1 MSDRP
6 ITTTEELVTDYLR
19 STMRVDAPHDL
30 TNEIMRAVAAAPQDR
45 KSILGAFGIL
55 TPAFAAIVVTA
66 VLVVAAVLALAPR
79 NVGPA
84 PDAVATPTPV
94 PSITP
99 EEARILTDEDD
110 VIRIPALDGEG
121 PFGTITIERGA
132 DKAGY
137 AGFVPIAFQDVFFIE
152 LYVTYE
158 PTRATA
164 EQFGEWE
171 FAIAADLDDDGFDS
185 DDVLQRGVGFSG
197 MEDMPGFDSAPRPLL
212 QGKRFGEELLE
223 GWLVLEVP
231 AAAAGSDIYLVYG
244 HNEWTDGIENLAP
257 DFSALLRLEGDPVG
271 VTAFDPDA
279 FPTPE
284 GTPPPMPTL
293 IKLPSPAPSPI
304 GAFEPGADAD
314 ADALFAETQSCT
326 NGAAEIV
333 VTFPA
338 SWHTN
343 EATAEFPACSFF
355 DEAPI
360 DVELALS
367 GLGPHPL
374 VIRWLP
380 SWGGGIEEPITE
392 RFELDARTMWRI
404 SWTAEQQSFGL
415 NYLIELTDDP
425 YGPFIHAAALEDE
438 DRAVLDRM
446 ITRLEFTD

>member
-19 STMRVDAPHDL
+19 STMRIDPPDDL
-30 TNEIMRAVAAAPQDR
+30 PNAIMRAVAAAPQDR
-45 KSILGAFGIL
+45 KSILDAFGTL

-99 EEARILTDEDD
+99 EEARILTSEDD
-110 VIRIPALDGEG
+110 AIRIPALDGEG

-171 FAIAADLDDDGFDS
+171 FAFAADLDDDGFDS
-185 DDVLQRGVGFSG
+185 DDLLQRGVGFSG
-197 MEDMPGFDSAPRPLL
+197 MEDMPGFDSAPQPLL
-212 QGKRFGEELLE
+212 QGKRSGEELLE

-231 AAAAGSDIYLVYG
+231 AAAAGSDLYLVYG
-244 HNEWTDGIENLAP
+244 HNEWTGGIENLEP
-257 DFSALLRLEGDPVG
+257 DSSALMRLEGDPVG
-271 VTAFDPDA
+271 VTAYDPDA

-293 IKLPSPAPSPI
+293 IGLPSPAPSPLSS
-304 GAFEPGADAD
+304 FEPQPNEEAE
-314 ADALFAETQSCT
+314 ALFAETQSCT
-326 NGAAEIV
+326 NEAAGVV

-338 SWHTN
+338 AWHTN
-343 EATAEFPACSFF
+343 EATDDIPACFFF
-355 DEAPI
+355 DEEPI
-360 DVELALS
+360 DVELVLS
-367 GLGPHPL
+367 GLGEHPL
-374 VIRWLP
+374 VVRSLP
-380 SWGGGIEEPITE
+380 SWSGGIEEPVAE
-392 RFELDARTMWRI
+392 RLMLDGRAMWRLT
-404 SWTAEQQSFGL
+404 WTADQQSFGT
-415 NYLIELTDDP
+415 NYLIPVTDDP
-425 YGPFIHAAALEDE
+425 YGPFVHASSLSD
-438 DRAVLDRM
+438 DLAVLERM
-446 ITRLEFTD
+446 LVRLEFTD